1 MRYRHECGTRSDDY
15 VAAIVGGAGL
25 MPFRSECG
33 SWSHYVGLLF
43 AHWPDF
49 GCLLSMNSTLA
60 NSSCDCGCLLSHN
73 SPLANSN
80 SWDWGQVF
88 ANSTRANSDLGGSIL
103 AKKTLTQAP
112 KPLELDKLA
121 DCCMTVANSA
131 LARETLA
138 NCLPLANCSTRPK
151 ALAASHDLANCL
163 PLANCCPGQLLSWPT
178 ALANCCLAMDA
189 VSFAFLLVETTQ
201 VGQLRMDDYATT
213 LHRLGGGSIISA
225 QLAYLI
231 TLLEHS
237 LLC

>member
-25 MPFRSECG
+25 MPFRPECG

-103 AKKTLTQAP
+103 AKKTLTKARSHWNLTSWP
-112 KPLELDKLA
+112 
-121 DCCMTVANSA
+121 TVAWLLPTRLLRERHLPTA
-131 LARETLA
+131 CRLPTARHVPRHLRPRMF
-138 NCLPLANCSTRPK
+138 LPTACR
-151 ALAASHDLANCL
+151 L
-163 PLANCCPGQLLSWPT
+163 PIASWPT
-178 ALANCCLAMDA
+178 AVLAR
-189 VSFAFLLVETTQ
+189 
-201 VGQLRMDDYATT
+201 GP
-213 LHRLGGGSIISA
+213 
-225 QLAYLI
+225 
-231 TLLEHS
+231 
-237 LLC
+237 

>member
-1 MRYRHECGTRSDDY
+1 MRYRHEFGTRSDDY
-15 VAAIVGGAGL
+15 VDAIVGGAGL

-103 AKKTLTQAP
+103 AKKTLTKAP

-131 LARETLA
+131 LA
-138 NCLPLANCSTRPK
+138 TRPK
-151 ALAASHDLANCL
+151 ALAASPDIANCL
-163 PLANCCPGQLLSWPT
+163 PLANCCL
-178 ALANCCLAMDA
+178 ALKALP
-189 VSFAFLLVETTQ
+189 FAFVHVETT
-201 VGQLRMDDYATT
+201 
-213 LHRLGGGSIISA
+213 H
-225 QLAYLI
+225 
-231 TLLEHS
+231 
-237 LLC
+237 

>member
-25 MPFRSECG
+25 MPFRPECG

-73 SPLANSN
+73 SPLANWN
-80 SWDWGQVF
+80 SWDWGHVF
-88 ANSTRANSDLGGSIL
+88 ANWTRANSDLGGSIL
-103 AKKTLTQAP
+103 AKKTLTKAP

-121 DCCMTVANSA
+121 DCCMAV
-131 LARETLA
+131 
-138 NCLPLANCSTRPK
+138 ANCSTRPK

-201 VGQLRMDDYATT
+201 VEDRCPDSSNCLAI
-213 LHRLGGGSIISA
+213 LH
-225 QLAYLI
+225 
-231 TLLEHS
+231 
-237 LLC
+237 

>member
-1 MRYRHECGTRSDDY
+1 
-15 VAAIVGGAGL
+15 
-25 MPFRSECG
+25 MPFRPECG

-88 ANSTRANSDLGGSIL
+88 ANSNRTNSDLGGSIL
-103 AKKTLTQAP
+103 AKKTLTKAP

-121 DCCMTVANSA
+121 DCCMAVANSA

-163 PLANCCPGQLLSWPT
+163 PLANCGLANCCPGQLHCRSPD
-178 ALANCCLAMDA
+178 LAMDPL
-189 VSFAFLLVETTQ
+189 SFAFLLVETTQ
-201 VGQLRMDDYATT
+201 VEDRCPDSSNCLAILHVETT
-213 LHRLGGGSIISA
+213 SDG
-225 QLAYLI
+225 
-231 TLLEHS
+231 
-237 LLC
+237 

>member
-1 MRYRHECGTRSDDY
+1 
-15 VAAIVGGAGL
+15 

-163 PLANCCPGQLLSWPT
+163 PLANCGLANCCPGQLHLPT
-178 ALANCCLAMDA
+178 AVWPWMLYLSLFCLWR
-189 VSFAFLLVETTQ
+189 
-201 VGQLRMDDYATT
+201 QLRSRTGALILRTVSRFCMWRQLRWDLHATT
-213 LHRLGGGSIISA
+213 PQRRLGVDSIISV
-225 QLAYLI
+225 QLAYLN